1 MLTFILL
8 YIIYITLF
16 KGYIICYP
24 TVPVYPDNHEE
35 LKVVKQEIAKRT
47 PGDVDFFFLTNDS
60 VAGAFLPHVDES
72 LEELDKI
79 VVSQNFIITF
89 FKYLINR
96 RRPYQIDDTIKPLS
110 LKTART
116 PSFPAG
122 HAYQA
127 LVLAKHLSKKYPE
140 KEKLFYE
147 LAERCDD
154 CRVKAGLHYPSDG
167 QFSKRLFN
175 LFNP

>member
-16 KGYIICYP
+16 KGYNIYYP
-24 TVPVYPDNHEE
+24 TFPVYPDNHEE
-35 LKVVKQEIAKRT
+35 LKVVRQEIATRT

-72 LEELDKI
+72 LEELDNI
-79 VVSQNFIITF
+79 VVSHNFIVNF

-96 RRPYQIDDTIKPLS
+96 RRPYQIDETIKPLS
-110 LKTART
+110 TKTSQT
-116 PSFPAG
+116 PAYPAG

-127 LVLAKHLSKKYPE
+127 LLLAKHLSKKYPE

-147 LAERCDD
+147 LAERCDY

-167 QFSKRLFN
+167 QFSKRLFE
-175 LFNP
+175 LFN